1 MSYEHDK
8 VKSGYAPDP
17 LFVVLV
23 TSLLVGV
30 TALWAANMWWEVPK
44 QTLIDYRTSTQAL
57 ERENQHLRTE
67 LHQVQN
73 DNADFTRQLKDQSN
87 VQN

>member
-23 TSLLVGV
+23 TGLLVGV

-67 LHQVQN
+67 LHQAQN
-73 DNADFTRQLKDQSN
+73 NNSDLSKQLETAQN